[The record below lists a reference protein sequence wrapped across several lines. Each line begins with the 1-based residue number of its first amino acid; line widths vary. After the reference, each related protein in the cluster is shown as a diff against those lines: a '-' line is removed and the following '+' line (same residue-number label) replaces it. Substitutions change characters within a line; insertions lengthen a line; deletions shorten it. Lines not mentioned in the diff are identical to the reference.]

1 MATRTNTC
9 LQGESLMTRRYS
21 PASGGGGPAQAEDLR
36 VELAELGV
44 KVKELHEDL
53 RELVL
58 SFEKLRHRVEAI
70 EHQLAN
76 PE

>member
-1 MATRTNTC
+1 
-9 LQGESLMTRRYS
+9 MTRRYS
-21 PASGGGGPAQAEDLR
+21 PASDGGGSAQADDLK

-44 KVKELHEDL
+44 KVKEIHEEL

-58 SFEKLRHRVEAI
+58 SFEKLRHRVEAV
-70 EHQLAN
+70 EHQIAN

>member
-1 MATRTNTC
+1 M
-9 LQGESLMTRRYS
+9 
-21 PASGGGGPAQAEDLR
+21 EDLK
-36 VELAELGV
+36 VDLAELGV
-44 KVKELHEDL
+44 KVKEIHEEL

-70 EHQLAN
+70 EHQIAN